1 MLTFRDGLEVNRI
14 IDKAYASSRSG
25 KWETLD

>member
-1 MLTFRDGLEVNRI
+1 MLTFEDGLEVNRI

-25 KWETLD
+25 TWEHLD